1 MSNWLV
7 DKLIPSIM
15 RSEVKKSSVP
25 EGLWHKCPSCD
36 AVLYRPELEKT
47 LDVCPKC
54 NHHMR
59 IGARARI
66 DIFLDADGRLW
77 FCGRKAERVTT
88 IAGPLFTEPC
98 EQVFRSHPSV
108 ARCALVGLGARP
120 GQEPAIVIEAADSLD
135 REHHDQGQQT
145 GKQQGKT
152 H

>member
-25 EGLWHKCPSCD
+25 EGLWHKCPSCE

-59 IGARARI
+59 INARARL
-66 DIFLDADGRLW
+66 DIFLDANGREEI
-77 FCGRKAERVTT
+77 GAE
-88 IAGPLFTEPC
+88 LEP
-98 EQVFRSHPSV
+98 VDRMKFRDSKKYKD
-108 ARCALVGLGARP
+108 RLL
-120 GQEPAIVIEAADSLD
+120 AA
-135 REHHDQGQQT
+135 QKQT
-145 GKQQGKT
+145 GEKDALIAMRGTLQDMPVVACAFEFNFMGGSMG
-152 H
+152 